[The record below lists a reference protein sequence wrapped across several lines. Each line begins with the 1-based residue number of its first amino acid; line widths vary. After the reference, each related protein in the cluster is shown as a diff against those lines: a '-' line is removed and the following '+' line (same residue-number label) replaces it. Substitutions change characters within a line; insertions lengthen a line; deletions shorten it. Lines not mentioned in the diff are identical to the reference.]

1 VGAAWLAWHESPER
15 SRVAPLASLYL
26 GPQFSNEQIK
36 QVLDNCKAT
45 YRWCNSEDQKIDE
58 ALGLLQAG
66 RIVAWF
72 QGAAEFGPRALGNRS
87 LLASPWAPYVVDNLN
102 DFVKHREP
110 YRPFALSIPEE
121 DCRKYFECTTNGRFM
136 TTMATPTPKM
146 RKLLEPVS
154 SGFIVQDRVR
164 LHIVAREDNAL
175 IWKLLRRSG
184 EKGPAPILVNASFNL
199 FGEPLVITPRDAVRS
214 YFCSGVDT
222 LMAGNFLLSKR

>member
-1 VGAAWLAWHESPER
+1 
-15 SRVAPLASLYL
+15 
-26 GPQFSNEQIK
+26 
-36 QVLDNCKAT
+36 
-45 YRWCNSEDQKIDE
+45 
-58 ALGLLQAG
+58 
-66 RIVAWF
+66 
-72 QGAAEFGPRALGNRS
+72 
-87 LLASPWAPYVVDNLN
+87 
-102 DFVKHREP
+102 
-110 YRPFALSIPEE
+110 
-121 DCRKYFECTTNGRFM
+121 M

-164 LHIVAREDNAL
+164 LHIVAKEDNAL

-214 YFCSGVDT
+214 YFCSGVDA

>member
-1 VGAAWLAWHESPER
+1 
-15 SRVAPLASLYL
+15 VA
-26 GPQFSNEQIK
+26 
-36 QVLDNCKAT
+36 
-45 YRWCNSEDQKIDE
+45 
-58 ALGLLQAG
+58 
-66 RIVAWF
+66 
-72 QGAAEFGPRALGNRS
+72 
-87 LLASPWAPYVVDNLN
+87 DNLN

-121 DCRKYFECTTNGRFM
+121 DCREYFECTPNGRFM

-164 LHIVAREDNAL
+164 LHIVARDDNPL

-214 YFCSGVDT
+214 YFCSGVDA